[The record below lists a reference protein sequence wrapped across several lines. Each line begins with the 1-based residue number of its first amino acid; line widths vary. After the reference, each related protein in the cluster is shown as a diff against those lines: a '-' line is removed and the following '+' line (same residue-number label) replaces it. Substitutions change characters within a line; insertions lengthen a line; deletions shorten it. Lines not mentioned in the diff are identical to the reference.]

1 MAGSIHT
8 ATPSAPT
15 TSTPLVPARA
25 TAAVVLTSVAEG
37 VEVRIE
43 PAIAGQSGSTGNVIA
58 TPEALVQATPE
69 GAPAANIAAAEQTV
83 RAYFAAFGGRRAAEA
98 WALLAPAMQAT
109 IPLDMFESTTQAVQS
124 LSLTRIDS
132 VVAADRRLIYG
143 VTVDAV
149 PVPDLPTRWKRGSN
163 QLYVVVINTPEGW
176 RIAAITE
183 EPPSL

>member
-1 MAGSIHT
+1 VT
-8 ATPSAPT
+8 
-15 TSTPLVPARA
+15 
-25 TAAVVLTSVAEG
+25 
-37 VEVRIE
+37 
-43 PAIAGQSGSTGNVIA
+43 A

-69 GAPAANIAAAEQTV
+69 GAPAANIAVAEQTV

-98 WALLAPAMQAT
+98 WALLTPAMQAIT
-109 IPLDMFESTTQAVQS
+109 PLDMFESTTQVVQS
-124 LSLTRIDS
+124 LTLTRIDS
-132 VVAADRRLIYG
+132 VVAADGRLIYG